1 MKYTDGRR
9 RTRLFRQG
17 RNRGPLVPISLI
29 IIAILLAAFSLIKPF
44 QFSTNL
50 NINPANV
57 VVPTWTPTP
66 SPLPTPTDVHGGHI
80 VFTCRRKDINQ
91 ICLIRSD
98 GTGYTQLTAGSDN
111 AYYPVMAPD
120 ARTIIFALNQ
130 YDIFN

>member
-66 SPLPTPTDVHGGHI
+66 TPLPTPTDVHGGHI
-80 VFTCRRKDINQ
+80 VFTEW
-91 ICLIRSD
+91 
-98 GTGYTQLTAGSDN
+98 G
-111 AYYPVMAPD
+111 MAPELP
-120 ARTIIFALNQ
+120 AGATVGTLEAHRWRRSRSSALG
-130 YDIFN
+130 